1 MSKIKITIN
10 EALQLKEQIQEKLSR
25 NQTIFKTEN
34 SVPVSRKRNYN
45 LKKLITADED
55 LRRKMVALKLLI
67 QEANLKITEG
77 ETNSLQHYVFLLSEK
92 KRQIDNVK
100 AIPTFEGPLP
110 VKKDKIITYS
120 VVFNNRDKE
129 DWLDKLS
136 KEYREIS
143 NKLTKINSNLTI
155 ELPFDPAKI

>member
-55 LRRKMVALKLLI
+55 LRSKMVALKLLI

-100 AIPTFEGPLP
+100 AIPTFEGPLA
-110 VKKDKIITYS
+110 VKDKIITYS

-155 ELPFDPAKI
+155 ELPFDPSKI

>member
-1 MSKIKITIN
+1 
-10 EALQLKEQIQEKLSR
+10 
-25 NQTIFKTEN
+25 
-34 SVPVSRKRNYN
+34 
-45 LKKLITADED
+45 
-55 LRRKMVALKLLI
+55 MVALKLLI

-100 AIPTFEGPLP
+100 AIPTFEGPLA
-110 VKKDKIITYS
+110 VKDKIITYS

-143 NKLTKINSNLTI
+143 NKLTKINSSLTI
-155 ELPFDPAKI
+155 ELPFDPSKI

>member
-25 NQTIFKTEN
+25 NQIIFKTQN

-100 AIPTFEGPLP
+100 AIPTFEGPFA
-110 VKKDKIITYS
+110 VKDKIITYS

-143 NKLTKINSNLTI
+143 NKLTKINSSLTI
-155 ELPFDPAKI
+155 ELPFDPSKI